1 MQIEANKVVTF
12 HYRLSE
18 ANKGQIEDSRSS
30 NPIVYLHGNRSII
43 PGLEDALTGKKAG
56 DNFTVTLEP
65 ELAYGQRN
73 PEAQQR
79 VSLKHIINPGNKKV
93 HYKPGMVIQ
102 LNTAEGPR
110 EVMVIKV
117 GLKTIDVDVNH
128 PLAGKTLTFDI
139 DVIDVR
145 DASAEELDHGH
156 VHGDGGH
163 HH

>member
-18 ANKGQIEDSRSS
+18 QSKGQIEDSHNS
-30 NPIVYLHGNRSII
+30 NPIVYLHGNHSII
-43 PGLEDALTGKKAG
+43 PGLENALAGKKAG
-56 DNFTVTLEP
+56 DSFSVTIEP

-79 VSLKHIINPGNKKV
+79 LSLKHIINPGNKKV
-93 HYKPGMVIQ
+93 QYKPGMIVQ
-102 LNTAEGPR
+102 VNTSEGPR
-110 EVMVIKV
+110 EVMVIKA

-139 DVIDVR
+139 EVIDVR

-156 VHGDGGH
+156 VHGEGGH